1 VTGQKLNE
9 VVQVAQQ
16 LNTSSILNQSK
27 VQDFLEAYL
36 VNLKAKQSFD
46 QHFNTTKEQIDALVK
61 EIETSQTGLK
71 ARVDTLDKMFDGC
84 KKNINSWVFIL
95 LQVNQAS

>member
-1 VTGQKLNE
+1 
-9 VVQVAQQ
+9 
-16 LNTSSILNQSK
+16 
-27 VQDFLEAYL
+27 LEAYL

-71 ARVDTLDKMFDGC
+71 ARVGY
-84 KKNINSWVFIL
+84 IRSYV
-95 LQVNQAS
+95 